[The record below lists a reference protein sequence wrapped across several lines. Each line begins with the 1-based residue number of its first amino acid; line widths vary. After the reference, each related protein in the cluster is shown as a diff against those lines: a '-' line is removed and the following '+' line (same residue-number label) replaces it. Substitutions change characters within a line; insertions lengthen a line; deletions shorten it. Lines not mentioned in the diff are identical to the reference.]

1 MATSYG
7 FFNSVSGDRLYNADD
22 VNTFLEGL
30 VGDGLYANVDD
41 MFAVTAGTGM
51 TVKVAAGKASLDHHW
66 FKSDAMETLSI
77 GTAHAVL
84 NRYDVVAIRLNVATR
99 SIGLVV
105 LTGTPASQPSVPQIR
120 RDDEFFDLALAYI
133 YIGAGVTAISQSVI
147 TDVRLNS
154 AVCGIVTGIID
165 QLDTSTFMLQLQA
178 WMDAEKTAFESWLA
192 TLTEEL
198 NVNTYIAEF
207 TKNVEFYYPTDPVP
221 RTISLDMAGYI
232 ADANSIVYV
241 AIDGALLPPDP
252 TYYNVNGNHSVV
264 YLTDRGDPETN
275 TAHIISIRVLQSK
288 IGNPPDLSYN
298 TMTTVQSTRDITE
311 TIPTSVTITE
321 EEEE

>member
-51 TVKVAAGKASLDHHW
+51 TVKVAAGKASLAHHW
-66 FKSDAMETLSI
+66 FKSDAVETLSI

-120 RDDEFFDLALAYI
+120 RDDEFFDLALAYV
-133 YIGAGVTAISQSVI
+133 YVGAGVTAISQSVI

-178 WMDAEKTAFESWLA
+178 WMDAEKTAFEAWLA

-198 NVNTYIAEF
+198 NVNTYIAEY
-207 TKNVEFYYPTDPVP
+207 TKNVEFDYPTDPVP
-221 RTISLDMAGYI
+221 RTINLDMAGYI

-252 TYYNVNGNHSVV
+252 TYYTVNGNHSVV
-264 YLTDRGDPETN
+264 YLTDRGDPEAN
-275 TAHIISIRVLQSK
+275 TAHIVSIRVLQSK
-288 IGNPPDLSYN
+288 IGNPPDLSFN
-298 TMTTVQSTRDITE
+298 TMTTVQSTRDIAE

>member
-51 TVKVAAGKASLDHHW
+51 TVKVAAGKASLAHHW
-66 FKSDAMETLSI
+66 FKSDAVETLSI

-120 RDDEFFDLALAYI
+120 RDDEFFDLALAYV
-133 YIGAGVTAISQSVI
+133 YVGAGVTAISQSVI

-178 WMDAEKTAFESWLA
+178 WMDAEKTAFEAWLA

-198 NVNTYIAEF
+198 NVNTYIAEY
-207 TKNVEFYYPTDPVP
+207 TKNVEFDYPTDPVP
-221 RTISLDMAGYI
+221 RTINLDMAGYI

-252 TYYNVNGNHSVV
+252 TYYTVNGNHSVV
-264 YLTDRGDPETN
+264 YLTDRGDPEAN
-275 TAHIISIRVLQSK
+275 TAHIVSIRVLQSK
-288 IGNPPDLSYN
+288 IGNPPDLSFN

-311 TIPTSVTITE
+311 NIPTSVTITE

>member
-7 FFNSVSGDRLYNADD
+7 FFNSISGDRLYNADD

-51 TVKVAAGKASLDHHW
+51 TVRVAAGKASLAHHW
-66 FKSDAMETLSI
+66 FKSDAVETLSI

-120 RDDEFFDLALAYI
+120 RDDEFFDLALAYV
-133 YIGAGVTAISQSVI
+133 YVGAGVTAISQSVI

-198 NVNTYIAEF
+198 NVNTYIAEY
-207 TKNVEFYYPTDPVP
+207 TKNVEFYYPTDEVP
-221 RTISLDMAGYI
+221 RSISLDMAGYVP
-232 ADANSIVYV
+232 DANSIVYV
-241 AIDGALLPPDP
+241 AIDGALLPPAP
-252 TYYNVNGNHSVV
+252 EYYTLNAIHSIV
-264 YLTDRGDPETN
+264 YLTDRGDPAEN
-275 TAHIISIRVLQSK
+275 SAHVISIRVLQSK
-288 IGNPPDLSYN
+288 IGNPPEFN
-298 TMTTVQSTRDITE
+298 AMTEVSASEAEENGIATAVTVTPVTE
-311 TIPTSVTITE
+311 
-321 EEEE
+321 